1 MGSIL
6 LEPDQLCGK
15 RYPPGPSHPGPAVGG
30 LFNDPMS
37 PDIRL
42 RLDQNVFYSYEVLAP
57 HFFIGLGWYISLN
70 CLTASDSC
78 HFYGTHICRQLNL
91 FQWT

>member
-42 RLDQNVFYSYEVLAP
+42 RLDQNVFYSYEVKQTSLDATRPDLSPGCELGKVRAWGMVTGTQGAP
-57 HFFIGLGWYISLN
+57 E
-70 CLTASDSC
+70 
-78 HFYGTHICRQLNL
+78 
-91 FQWT
+91 